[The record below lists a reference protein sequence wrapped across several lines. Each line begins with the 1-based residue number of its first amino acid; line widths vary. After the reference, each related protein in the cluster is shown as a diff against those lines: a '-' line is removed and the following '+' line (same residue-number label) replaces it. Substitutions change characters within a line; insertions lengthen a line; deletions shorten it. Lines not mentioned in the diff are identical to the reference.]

1 MDSPELFSSLLKIA
15 SALAVTVGVLIVTAY
30 LFKRI
35 MRRGGGTIN
44 DRELIRIL
52 SSLYLGP
59 KSSIM
64 LVDVLG
70 RVIVVGI
77 TSGTISLLT
86 EIMDPESLEHLKDA
100 GVKKD
105 GASSLSNYLKG
116 FVKRSRLDS

>member
-15 SALAVTVGVLIVTAY
+15 SALAVTIGVLILTAW
-30 LFKRI
+30 LFKKI
-35 MRRGGGTIN
+35 MRRGGGEIN

-100 GVKKD
+100 RVKKE
-105 GASSLSNYLKG
+105 GVASFSNYLKG

>member
-1 MDSPELFSSLLKIA
+1 MDSPELFSSLLKIF
-15 SALAVTVGVLIVTAY
+15 SALAVTIGVLILTAW
-30 LFKRI
+30 LFRKI
-35 MRRGGGTIN
+35 MRRGGGEIN

-100 GVKKD
+100 RVKKE
-105 GASSLSNYLKG
+105 GAASFSNYLKG

>member
-1 MDSPELFSSLLKIA
+1 MDSPELFSSLLKFA
-15 SALAVTVGVLIVTAY
+15 SALAVTIGVMILTAW
-30 LFKRI
+30 LFRKI
-35 MRRGGGTIN
+35 MRRGGGEIN

-100 GVKKD
+100 RVKKE
-105 GASSLSNYLKG
+105 GAASFSNYLKG
-116 FVKRSRLDS
+116 L

>member
-15 SALAVTVGVLIVTAY
+15 SALAVTIGVLIMTAW
-30 LFKRI
+30 LFRKI
-35 MRRGGGTIN
+35 MRRGGGAIN

-100 GVKKD
+100 RVKKE
-105 GASSLSNYLKG
+105 GVSSFSNYLKG

>member
-15 SALAVTVGVLIVTAY
+15 SALAVTIGVLILTAW
-30 LFKRI
+30 LFRKI
-35 MRRGGGTIN
+35 MRRGGGEIN

-70 RVIVVGI
+70 RVIVIGI

-100 GVKKD
+100 RVKKE
-105 GASSLSNYLKG
+105 GAPSFSNYLKG